1 MSWPQG
7 GASPTPEQN
16 RLVSREKADHMGQM
30 RAGVERFHE
39 ERMGASLFSELFFF
53 FFSVKEAARSLTA
66 REMLLEEKRRGTRE
80 LP

>member
-16 RLVSREKADHMGQM
+16 LLVCRGKADHMGQM

-39 ERMGASLFSELFFF
+39 ERMGASLFSELIFF
-53 FFSVKEAARSLTA
+53 FFSERSSKILNCKRDA
-66 REMLLEEKRRGTRE
+66 LRGEKKRHS
-80 LP
+80 

>member
-1 MSWPQG
+1 MASGRGESNTRAESAGPQREGRSHGSDESRG
-7 GASPTPEQN
+7 GEIPRGKDGCLSV
-16 RLVSREKADHMGQM
+16 L
-30 RAGVERFHE
+30 RA
-39 ERMGASLFSELFFF
+39 FF

>member
-16 RLVSREKADHMGQM
+16 RLVRREKADHMGQM

-53 FFSVKEAARSLTA
+53 FSVKEAARSLTA

>member
-1 MSWPQG
+1 MASGRGESNTRAESAGLQREGRSHGSDESRG
-7 GASPTPEQN
+7 GEIPRGKDGCLSV
-16 RLVSREKADHMGQM
+16 L
-30 RAGVERFHE
+30 RAY
-39 ERMGASLFSELFFF
+39 FF